1 MCGSSGPAGWLW
13 ANAALDREL
22 TGRSL
27 AGTRL
32 LRAHSSTRDQRQIK
46 VGSTFAQRL
55 GGARLGDAGGEET
68 EIVGERAVGVVGDA
82 RAQNGDRLG
91 R

>member
-1 MCGSSGPAGWLW
+1 MKPTQVHAAEPCSS
-13 ANAALDREL
+13 AAASAAATAIPGLGE
-22 TGRSL
+22 T
-27 AGTRL
+27 
-32 LRAHSSTRDQRQIK
+32 STRDQRQIK

-55 GGARLGDAGGEET
+55 GGAWLGDAGGEET

-82 RAQNGDRLG
+82 RSQNGDRLG